1 VFTDCIS
8 GARPLA
14 WRAGCG
20 AAGSTFFRFAARF
33 RALRFFGGIADYIVR
48 DMRVDAL
55 VIGAGPA
62 GSAAAI
68 ALAKAGRDVLLV
80 DRCAFPRDKVC
91 GDALIPDALTA
102 LDRFGLREAVLR
114 RSRVL
119 DGVRVHAPGGEF
131 VDVSGECACIPRVTF
146 DDIVRS
152 DAVRAG
158 ARFMPGVDVRGA
170 IAEGDAIVGADL
182 GSAQV
187 RAEVTLLATGAA
199 AEPLKRF
206 GVCHRVTPSATAARI
221 YVRTDEAFARDARH
235 LCISYDAAICPGYGW
250 IFPGPDATFNVGV
263 GYFYDGKAGL
273 KAGLYDQRPNLRR
286 LLQRFLDT
294 FPPAVDVMRHAID
307 VTELKGAPLRTALC
321 GSALS
326 RRGLLI
332 LGEAAGLTYSF
343 SGEGIGK
350 ALESGIIAAET
361 ILRGEAP
368 ETYAARIHAA
378 FGPRF
383 RAYKLAQ
390 DWLSNPRIANL
401 LARRA
406 RKSPFVRRELSG
418 LFQETADPRR
428 LFSAAGMLRS
438 FVTRTR

>member
-1 VFTDCIS
+1 
-8 GARPLA
+8 
-14 WRAGCG
+14 
-20 AAGSTFFRFAARF
+20 
-33 RALRFFGGIADYIVR
+33 
-48 DMRVDAL
+48 MRVDAL

-68 ALAKAGRDVLLV
+68 TLAKAGRDVLLV

-91 GDALIPDALTA
+91 GDALIPDALNA
-102 LDRFGLREAVLR
+102 LDRLGLKEAVAR
-114 RSRVL
+114 RARVL
-119 DGVRVHAPGGEF
+119 DGVRIYAPGGQF
-131 VDVSGECACIPRVTF
+131 VDVSGACACIPRVTF
-146 DDIVRS
+146 DDILRS
-152 DAVRAG
+152 EAVRAG
-158 ARFMPGVDVRGA
+158 ARFMPGVDVRSA
-170 IAEGDAIVGADL
+170 IAEGDAIAGADL
-182 GSAQV
+182 GTAQV
-187 RAEVTLLATGAA
+187 RAGVTLLATGAA

-221 YVRTDEAFARDARH
+221 YVRTDDAFARDARH

-250 IFPGPDATFNVGV
+250 IFPGPGATFNVGA
-263 GYFYDGKAGL
+263 GYFYDGRTPPPEKNVR
-273 KAGLYDQRPNLRR
+273 K

-294 FPPAVDVMRHAID
+294 FPPAADVMRRAID
-307 VTELKGAPLRTALC
+307 VAELKGAPLRTALC

-326 RRGLLI
+326 RRGLLV

-361 ILRGEAP
+361 VLQGEGA
-368 ETYAARIHAA
+368 ENYAARIRAA

-390 DWLSNPRIANL
+390 DWLSNPRVANL

-438 FVTRTR
+438 FVS

>member
-1 VFTDCIS
+1 
-8 GARPLA
+8 
-14 WRAGCG
+14 
-20 AAGSTFFRFAARF
+20 
-33 RALRFFGGIADYIVR
+33 
-48 DMRVDAL
+48 MRVDAL

-68 ALAKAGRDVLLV
+68 TLAKAGRDVLLV

-91 GDALIPDALTA
+91 GDALIPDALNA
-102 LDRFGLREAVLR
+102 LDRLGLREAVTR
-114 RSRVL
+114 RARVL
-119 DGVRVHAPGGEF
+119 DGVRIYAPGGQF

-146 DDIVRS
+146 DDILRS
-152 DAVRAG
+152 EAVRAG
-158 ARFMPGVDVRGA
+158 ARFMPGVGVRSA
-170 IAEGDAIVGADL
+170 IADGDAIAGADL
-182 GSAQV
+182 RTAQV
-187 RAEVTLLATGAA
+187 RAGVTLLATGAA

-221 YVRTDEAFARDARH
+221 YVRTDDAFARDARH

-250 IFPGPDATFNVGV
+250 IFPGPGATFNVGV
-263 GYFYDGKAGL
+263 GYFYDGRTPPPEKNVR
-273 KAGLYDQRPNLRR
+273 K

-294 FPPAVDVMRHAID
+294 FPPAEDVMRRAI
-307 VTELKGAPLRTALC
+307 VVSGLKGAPLRTALC

-326 RRGLLI
+326 RRGLLV

-361 ILRGEAP
+361 VLQGEGA
-368 ETYAARIHAA
+368 ETYAARIRAA

-390 DWLSNPRIANL
+390 DWLSNPRVANL

-406 RKSPFVRRELSG
+406 RKSRFVRRELSG

-438 FVTRTR
+438 FVS

>member
-1 VFTDCIS
+1 VFTACIS

-14 WRAGCG
+14 FSTGL
-20 AAGSTFFRFAARF
+20 AAAVSTFFFFLEARF
-33 RALRFFGGIADYIVR
+33 VVRRRLAAILGYIVR

-68 ALAKAGRDVLLV
+68 TLARAGRDVLMV

-91 GDALIPDALTA
+91 GDALIPDALEA
-102 LDRFGLREAVLR
+102 LDRLGLRERVAR

-119 DGVRVHAPGGEF
+119 DGVRVYAPGGEF
-131 VDVSGECACIPRVTF
+131 VDVKGECACLPRATF
-146 DDIVRS
+146 DELLRS
-152 DAVRAG
+152 AAVNAG
-158 ARFMPGVDVRGA
+158 ARFVPQVDVRGPLLDGGRV
-170 IAEGDAIVGADL
+170 IGADL
-182 GSAQV
+182 GARNV
-187 RAEVTLLATGAA
+187 RADVTLLATGAA

-206 GVCHRVTPSATAARI
+206 GVCHRVMPSATAARV
-221 YVRTDEAFARDARH
+221 YVRTGDAFARQARH
-235 LCISYDAAICPGYGW
+235 LCVSYDAAICPGYGW

-263 GYFYDGKAGL
+263 GFFYDGKADL
-273 KAGLYDQRPNLRR
+273 KVRLYERKPNIRE
-286 LLQRFLDT
+286 LLHRFLDT
-294 FPPAVDVMRHAID
+294 FPPARDVMRHAID

-326 RRGLLI
+326 RPGLLV

-350 ALESGIIAAET
+350 ALESGIIAAEA
-361 ILRGEAP
+361 ILDGESA
-368 ETYAARIHAA
+368 ETYAARIRAVFSA
-378 FGPRF
+378 RF

-390 DWLSNPRIANL
+390 DWLARPMLANFL
-401 LARRA
+401 TRRA
-406 RKSPFVRRELSG
+406 RRSPFVRQELSAV
-418 LFQETADPRR
+418 FQERADPRR

-438 FVTRTR
+438 FVS